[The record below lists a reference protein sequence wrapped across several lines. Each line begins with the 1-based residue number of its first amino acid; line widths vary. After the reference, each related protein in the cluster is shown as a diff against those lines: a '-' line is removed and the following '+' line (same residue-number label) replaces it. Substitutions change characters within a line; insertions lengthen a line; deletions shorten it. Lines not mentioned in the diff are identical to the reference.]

1 MATTV
6 GSKQETDDDASSA
19 PLCGQRKQASGFVFF
34 VSAQPENF
42 QEEDGFGHD
51 EGQPNLSPILS
62 AGATPGT

>member
-19 PLCGQRKQASGFVFF
+19 PLCERKQASGFVFF